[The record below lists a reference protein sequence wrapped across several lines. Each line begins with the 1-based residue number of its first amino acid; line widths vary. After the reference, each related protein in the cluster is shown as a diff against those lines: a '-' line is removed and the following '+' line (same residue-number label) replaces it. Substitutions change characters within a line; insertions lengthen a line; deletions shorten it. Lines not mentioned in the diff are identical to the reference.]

1 MQTIELQALKSI
13 NGNIKYSAILDG
25 KVIATRT
32 SKRTYVAALVYE
44 GQSTINNGI
53 GRADL
58 IEAAVRKN
66 PGAQYLA
73 VIPNIGAA
81 GDIYPAGT
89 VVEVTERL
97 HGHRFEIGQPVTLG
111 AYISKSKS
119 YPAKAVDGVGGYL
132 QANEFKTLK

>member
-13 NGNIKYSAILDG
+13 NGNIAYKAILDG

-32 SKRTYVAALVYE
+32 SKRTYVAALVGE
-44 GQSTINNGI
+44 GVQDTYI

-73 VIPNIGAA
+73 VIPPAREDLGGLLKYENKGA
-81 GDIYPAGT
+81 
-89 VVEVTERL
+89 
-97 HGHRFEIGQPVTLG
+97 
-111 AYISKSKS
+111 
-119 YPAKAVDGVGGYL
+119 
-132 QANEFKTLK
+132 